1 MFVPPGLRPALRRY
15 RLLIDHL
22 TLTSYSQL
30 MVIALGKLA
39 VLPGMSCT
47 AQKSLWQLMKH
58 AEACVCVLRAN
69 CSAAVLAAAL
79 GASASAS
86 SARGATSH
94 RSLAG
99 EKGSCSGEGDMGRR
113 SVGPDW
119 EEGQAETESQ
129 SAGAV
134 ASKVHEREMRNQ
146 GSASGLGT
154 DWISERAQRR
164 SWPLDIY
171 DACCVLRVP
180 RCLVR
185 TMGRG
190 TNEGAPPLSLVG
202 WTNGAHTTKGAD
214 PALVCVE
221 QTSFA

>member
-1 MFVPPGLRPALRRY
+1 M
-15 RLLIDHL
+15 DHL

-69 CSAAVLAAAL
+69 CSAAVLAAAP

-119 EEGQAETESQ
+119 EKEQAETESQ
-129 SAGAV
+129 SAGAI
-134 ASKVHEREMRNQ
+134 ARKVHEREMRNE
-146 GSASGLGT
+146 GSVSGLGT
-154 DWISERAQRR
+154 DWISKRAQRW

-185 TMGRG
+185 TMGCG
-190 TNEGAPPLSLVG
+190 TNGGAPPLSLVG
-202 WTNGAHTTKGAD
+202 WSNGVTHNKGRRSS
-214 PALVCVE
+214 LGVCGTDFFRITLYLWYRQL
-221 QTSFA
+221 QT